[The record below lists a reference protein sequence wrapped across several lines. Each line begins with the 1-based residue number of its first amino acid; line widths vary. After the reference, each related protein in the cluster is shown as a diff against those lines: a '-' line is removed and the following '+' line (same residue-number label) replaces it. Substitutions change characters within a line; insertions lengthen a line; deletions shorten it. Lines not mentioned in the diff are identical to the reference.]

1 MLYNL
6 YNSLSSSPRCLVSLE
21 AMAKRQR
28 DLKMDLNIAKS
39 LLDDGLI
46 TKAAFLDIQASVE
59 EYDLQR
65 RNFGEYIVRQTRSG
79 VCGRASVQV

>member
-1 MLYNL
+1 M
-6 YNSLSSSPRCLVSLE
+6 E

-46 TKAAFLDIQASVE
+46 TKKAFREIQATAEEYQQRVAAF
-59 EYDLQR
+59 
-65 RNFGEYIVRQTRSG
+65 VRCRVRSEVHHNG
-79 VCGRASVQV
+79 TCDTLHRFH